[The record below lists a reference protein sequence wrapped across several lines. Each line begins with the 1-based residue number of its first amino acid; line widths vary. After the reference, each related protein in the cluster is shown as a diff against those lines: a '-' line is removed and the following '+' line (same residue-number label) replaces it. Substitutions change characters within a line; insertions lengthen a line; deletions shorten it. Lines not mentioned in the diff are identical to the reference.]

1 MLAQIWFD
9 NRFQTYGTEAFVFL
23 WNIYI
28 YICWIVSMLCEKRPN
43 FASLEPFREWLIKSI
58 NLRTQSNLLLLG
70 CRIKELKN
78 SILEC
83 LVWLLWT
90 TNTSHSLIQHTQYTP
105 MNTHMDVVRISISL
119 IRICPHHMM
128 IQLYEM
134 CIFRICGVYCMLCI
148 YLYI

>member
-1 MLAQIWFD
+1 MKHLHLHLL
-9 NRFQTYGTEAFVFL
+9 NRFNAL
-23 WNIYI
+23 R
-28 YICWIVSMLCEKRPN
+28 K
-43 FASLEPFREWLIKSI
+43 ASELRLSRTISKWLIKSI

-70 CRIKELKN
+70 CRINELKN